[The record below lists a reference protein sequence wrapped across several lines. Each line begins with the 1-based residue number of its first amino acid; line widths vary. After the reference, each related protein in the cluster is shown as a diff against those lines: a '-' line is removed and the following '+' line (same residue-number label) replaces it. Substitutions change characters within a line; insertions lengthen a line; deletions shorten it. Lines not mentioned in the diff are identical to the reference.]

1 MRALW
6 LIRRS
11 LENQLGG
18 DTIQVLRT
26 ADALRTIGVEVD
38 MAAAPGRDVDEYD
51 VVHLFHLDRV
61 WENVHH
67 CQMLRDSDVP
77 VVLTPIFWVSDEF
90 DRKGRALPQRM
101 LARSLGG
108 STLRNVRLAY
118 QWADQ
123 LMRSPRSV
131 AETRPV
137 LGFQRNARRVLERV
151 NMLLPASRSEL
162 LAVEKATGMQVPSM
176 VVHGAADNSIFHSRG
191 APAHRR
197 GVLCAGR
204 IEPRKNQLALI
215 RAMRDLDLDEPL
227 TIVGRPGPTAAAYER
242 QCRREGG
249 DRVRFISGLSQEEVA
264 DEYRRTKVHASVSWY
279 ETPGLVNLEAALCRC
294 ALVATRGGTTGDYL
308 GRDAHYCNPVDY
320 ASIQRAVE
328 AALES
333 GPSEALHRRVHTEFT
348 WEEAAQRT
356 LDAYRWVAGR
366 DEDAERQ
373 PAPSRGRIR
382 YTHGLPSLGRAP

>member
-26 ADALRTIGVEVD
+26 AEALRTLGVEID
-38 MAAAPGRDVDEYD
+38 MAASPGPDVESYD

-67 CQMLRDSDVP
+67 CQVLERCDVP
-77 VVLTPIFWVSDEF
+77 VVLTPIFWVSDDF
-90 DRKGRALPQRM
+90 DRKGRALPQRV

-108 STLRNVRLAY
+108 NTLRNVRLAY

-123 LMRSPRSV
+123 LMRSPR
-131 AETRPV
+131 AATETRPV
-137 LGFQRNARRVLERV
+137 LGFQRNARRVLDRV

-162 LAVEKATGMQVPSM
+162 LAVERFTGMQVPSL
-176 VVHGAADNSIFHSRG
+176 VVHGAADNSVFHSRG
-191 APAHRR
+191 APAHRE

-215 RAMRDLDLDEPL
+215 RALRDVDVPL
-227 TIVGRPGPTAAAYER
+227 TIVGRAGPTAAAYDR

-249 DRVRFISGLSQEEVA
+249 DRVRFISRLNQEEVA
-264 DEYRRTKVHASVSWY
+264 EEYRRTKVHASVSWY

-294 ALVATRGGTTGDYL
+294 SLVATRGGTTGDYL
-308 GRDAHYCNPVDY
+308 GRDAHYCDPDDY
-320 ASIQRAVE
+320 PSIRRAVE
-328 AALES
+328 TALDS
-333 GPSEALHRRVHTEFT
+333 GPSEALHRRVLTEFT

-366 DEDAERQ
+366 DDDVERP
-373 PAPSRGRIR
+373 PAPARGRMT
-382 YTHGLPSLGRAP
+382 YTHSMPSMGRRS